1 MAPKWLLEV
10 THSLVRSVF
19 SSKQFFVT
27 MVFCFNNEFLLG
39 LDRVRYCNHIPD
51 ARPSKTACKH
61 PNLTRWSCFSISS
74 SKRAPEKWA
83 GRVPK
88 PRDQLIRQVFF
99 FQEAT
104 TGVYLLSYLELIF
117 TKLTDGGSDQG
128 QTNSSGS
135 FAVFM

>member
-1 MAPKWLLEV
+1 MGRSRSEAPGPADP
-10 THSLVRSVF
+10 T
-19 SSKQFFVT
+19 
-27 MVFCFNNEFLLG
+27 G
-39 LDRVRYCNHIPD
+39 
-51 ARPSKTACKH
+51 
-61 PNLTRWSCFSISS
+61 
-74 SKRAPEKWA
+74 
-83 GRVPK
+83 
-88 PRDQLIRQVFF
+88 FF